1 LNSPFACCLKVSP
14 SLTGK
19 KSVLASFQRDLAS
32 KKREAS
38 DALKAVQME
47 LKEARKQIA
56 NLTNQLIGDNRMA
69 QGHHN
74 QMELNA
80 QKQTMSLMTHTAKL
94 GTST

>member
-1 LNSPFACCLKVSP
+1 
-14 SLTGK
+14 
-19 KSVLASFQRDLAS
+19 
-32 KKREAS
+32 
-38 DALKAVQME
+38 ME